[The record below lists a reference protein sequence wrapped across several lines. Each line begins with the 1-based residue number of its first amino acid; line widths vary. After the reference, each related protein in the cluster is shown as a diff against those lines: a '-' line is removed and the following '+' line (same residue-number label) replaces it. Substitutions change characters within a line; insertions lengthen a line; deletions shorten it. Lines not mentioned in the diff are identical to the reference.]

1 MRGIAKFLTLV
12 TVIVLLACGY
22 VIWASELSVSS
33 AGAVVE
39 SAADRADAFE
49 SIRQMS
55 EVGSA
60 DVIMFKES
68 VEGDASQ
75 YSFVTYTLR
84 VRNLNL
90 LDAEWLQL
98 EISPADGD
106 VFMLKS
112 TVDDVAA
119 LNEQLVSVVIMTD
132 RMTNNYTRSAML
144 TYYVYGHAVSIP
156 VQLTA

>member
-1 MRGIAKFLTLV
+1 MKTGQFVKKLTS
-12 TVIVLLACGY
+12 LLLMLTMLFSMPLYLC
-22 VIWASELSVSS
+22 
-33 AGAVVE
+33 
-39 SAADRADAFE
+39 AADSHPGRVHDTSLAVYPTAPYTYMTHPSPD
-49 SIRQMS
+49 
-55 EVGSA
+55 G
-60 DVIMFKES
+60 
-68 VEGDASQ
+68 
-75 YSFVTYTLR
+75 TYTLR

-106 VFMLKS
+106 VFMLKP
-112 TVDDVAA
+112 TVEDVAA

-132 RMTNNYTRSAML
+132 RLTNNYTRSAML